1 MKKIFVDTNI
11 LIDFLTQRKPFDIK
25 AGVIF
30 SLAEKG
36 KISLGV
42 SALSIANTHYH
53 LLKNLTPES
62 TKELIRKFK
71 LLLQVHPLNEKFI
84 DLSLNITDFRDFEDA
99 LQYFTAL
106 EYGYE
111 AILTRNLKDFKGSNL
126 PVFDPSQLLE
136 VLKK

>member
-36 KISLGV
+36 EISLGV

-53 LLKNLTPES
+53 LLKNLKSES
-62 TKELIRKFK
+62 TKKLIRKFK
-71 LLLQVHPLNEKFI
+71 ILLQVHPLNEKFI
-84 DLSLNITDFRDFEDA
+84 DLSLNNTDFHDFEDS

-111 AILTRNLKDFKGSNL
+111 AILTRNLKDFKRSNL

>member
-11 LIDFLTQRKPFDIK
+11 LIDFLTQRKPFDIRT
-25 AGVIF
+25 GVIF

-36 KISLGV
+36 EISLGV

-53 LLKNLTPES
+53 LLKNLKSES

-84 DLSLNITDFRDFEDA
+84 DLSLNNTDFRDFEDA